1 MYSLKFILALLIVLE
16 KFESF
21 RGDIIQ
27 NNTECLIRNQQ
38 YQYEY
43 LSSKNIMNQ
52 HLGDDLAVNE
62 NRVFTYLLPKV
73 NDYHNLKW
81 VMVNAQNGSFY
92 IQSVNKRMRLCAS
105 VNFSDTFR
113 MRRVLMLVG
122 IDNNHA
128 QSSLNNDDHC
138 MWNLE
143 STNKQNTTYFIRNR
157 KYASELMYAAS
168 NLFNKNKDVRN
179 VYTWSGKLKINT
191 KKFVWSFDCQKG
203 LFLLA

>member
-1 MYSLKFILALLIVLE
+1 MNIIKFKIAILIVLE

-21 RGDIIQ
+21 SGEIIQ

-43 LSSKNIMNQ
+43 LSFRNTNDQ
-52 HLGDDLAVNE
+52 HLGGDLAILNE
-62 NRVFTYLLPKV
+62 SKAFTYLLPKV
-73 NDYHNLKW
+73 KDFINLKW
-81 VMVNAQNGSFY
+81 VMMNAQNGSFY
-92 IQSVNKRMRLCAS
+92 VQSFNKRMRLCAS

-113 MRRVLMLVG
+113 MRRVLMLVA

-168 NLFNKNKDVRN
+168 NLFNKNKDVN
-179 VYTWSGKLKINT
+179 NNNKKIS
-191 KKFVWSFDCQKG
+191 K
-203 LFLLA
+203 